1 MCKMQYTA
9 PCLCT
14 GIARDDIKL
23 TYFILFQNGGDY
35 TIFSEC
41 VRSLAQRV
49 KSAM

>member
-1 MCKMQYTA
+1 MCKMQHTA

-14 GIARDDIKL
+14 GIACDDIKL

-49 KSAM
+49 KSAI